1 VDLEGLHRPARL
13 VARADAGG
21 GMTLVTVD
29 PAPELVASYV
39 SPGQYIHAR
48 IGGST
53 GYFVLAGAPGGSPWE
68 LVMRAGGG
76 VSDVLLSAEIG
87 IALEVTPALGDGF
100 PWEAVHGRPLVI
112 ALSGTGVAAGRP
124 LVRRRIGDGDATR
137 TQLFVGVR
145 SRAELPLASDV
156 EAWKR
161 AGVSATICLSNPDE
175 PVEGDGYARG
185 YVQDVLRARGSSSV
199 SPEAHVFAVGLLTM
213 VDALRTLA
221 PSLGIPPERVWTNH

>member
-1 VDLEGLHRPARL
+1 VTLEGLHRPARL

-29 PAPELVASYV
+29 PSPELVPSYV

-48 IGGST
+48 VGGET
-53 GYFVLAGAPGGSPWE
+53 GYFVLAGVPGGSPWE

-100 PWEAVHGRPLVI
+100 PWGEVHGRPLVI

-124 LVRRRIGDGDATR
+124 LVRRRIEEGDATR
-137 TQLFVGVR
+137 TQLYVGVR

-161 AGVSATICLSNPDE
+161 AGVSVTICLSNPDE
-175 PVEGDGYARG
+175 EVGGEGYARG
-185 YVQDVLRARGSSSV
+185 YVQEVLRARGSSSV
-199 SPEAHVFAVGLLTM
+199 SPEAHIFAVGILTM

>member
-1 VDLEGLHRPARL
+1 VNLEGLHRPARL

-29 PAPELVASYV
+29 PAPDVVASYV

-48 IGGST
+48 VGGET
-53 GYFVLAGAPGGSPWE
+53 GYFVLAGAPGRSPWE

-100 PWEAVHGRPLVI
+100 PWAEVHGRPLVI

-124 LVRRRIGDGDATR
+124 LVRRRIDDGDATR

-145 SRAELPLASDV
+145 SRAELPLAGDV

-161 AGVSATICLSNPDE
+161 AGASVTICLSNPDE
-175 PVEGDGYARG
+175 PIVGEGYARG

-199 SPEAHVFAVGLLTM
+199 SPEAHVFAVGVLTM
-213 VDALRTLA
+213 VDALKALA